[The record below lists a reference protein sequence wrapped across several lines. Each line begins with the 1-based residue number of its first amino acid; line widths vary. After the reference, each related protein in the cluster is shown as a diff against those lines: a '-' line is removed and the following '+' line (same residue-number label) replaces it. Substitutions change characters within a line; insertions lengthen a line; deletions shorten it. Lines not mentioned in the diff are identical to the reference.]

1 MFMDT
6 NKSNPVTATQNP
18 SDLPKDVVD
27 SVTQAVSDQIKSN
40 LPDEL
45 LASLDLEDTDPPT
58 NEDDVQ
64 DGE

>member
-1 MFMDT
+1 MDT